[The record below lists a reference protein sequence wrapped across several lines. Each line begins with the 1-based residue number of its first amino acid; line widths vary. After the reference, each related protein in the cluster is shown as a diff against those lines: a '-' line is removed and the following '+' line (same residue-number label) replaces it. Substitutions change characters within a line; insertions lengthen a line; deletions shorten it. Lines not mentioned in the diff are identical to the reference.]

1 MASGSYQDG
10 GGAISDINVTPL
22 VDVVLVLLVIFMV
35 TAPLIAAQ
43 GIVVDSP
50 QASTGVSV
58 QSTLN
63 LAITKDGELLVSSDK
78 GETRFA
84 ADNRRGA
91 TAILKAFH
99 AEHPE
104 SKAVIAG
111 DKNISHGAV
120 MEVIDMVRAAGIEK
134 FALRTKLRTP
144 KRGDDDSDS
153 TP

>member
-1 MASGSYQDG
+1 VAGGAYKD
-10 GGAISDINVTPL
+10 GGAISEINVTPL

-43 GIVVDSP
+43 GILVDSP
-50 QASTGVSV
+50 KASTGVPV

-63 LAITKDGELLVSSDK
+63 LAITEEGALIVSSDK
-78 GETRFA
+78 GETRFSA
-84 ADNRRGA
+84 ADRRGA
-91 TAILKAFH
+91 SRLLREFH
-99 AEHPE
+99 ASHPE

-111 DKNISHGAV
+111 DKDISHGAV

-134 FALRTKLRTP
+134 FALRTKLRMP
-144 KRGDDDSDS
+144 KPGDDDSD